1 MEGLPEKI
9 IIAVDISK
17 QMADL
22 FTKTRTKLQVIVQA
36 LQMFVSLKSTTKTEF
51 ALCLLDSE
59 GAKWIMDF
67 TSEIGLLK
75 AALNGLKIAS
85 MEEQVKVFDMST
97 LLQLVQTHFEQPTQP
112 NLISMYRVLFIYG
125 RSEAT
130 DVPIF
135 SMGRE
140 AHVELLQHPGFCFD
154 VVYLHQKPNETNAV
168 RQIFDALGKTDVQG
182 IQEKCPNF
190 LFARHH
196 KAQKLMRDF
205 SMLMQHPGLRKP
217 QPKNFDLMQE
227 MLRFTI
233 PTEVEVVPVLPSSSS
248 SSSSSDV
255 QQVALVVD
263 DVERNDVI
271 SAEVIQ
277 AEVVT

>member
-1 MEGLPEKI
+1 M
-9 IIAVDISK
+9 
-17 QMADL
+17 
-22 FTKTRTKLQVIVQA
+22 
-36 LQMFVSLKSTTKTEF
+36 
-51 ALCLLDSE
+51 
-59 GAKWIMDF
+59 
-67 TSEIGLLK
+67 
-75 AALNGLKIAS
+75 
-85 MEEQVKVFDMST
+85 
-97 LLQLVQTHFEQPTQP
+97 
-112 NLISMYRVLFIYG
+112 
-125 RSEAT
+125 
-130 DVPIF
+130 
-135 SMGRE
+135 
-140 AHVELLQHPGFCFD
+140 LQHPGFCFD